1 MKYTYQSIFL
11 SSFFLFITASLVPYG
26 NAFSP
31 LAPSR
36 IQQMKLY
43 STKKVSEKKVSE
55 STFTSPESTTAHKSS
70 KHYPTEGEM
79 FDIEKGPG
87 HHLIDA
93 IPKDIEDLGDK
104 TTAHKSSKHY
114 PTEGEMFD
122 IQRGPSHHLIDENPE
137 VIEDLGDKSVDV
149 NELNELKVDAVIFTF
164 LYFGILALLLFVVPF
179 VVLPSVQE
187 KF

>member
-1 MKYTYQSIFL
+1 MKCTYQSIFL
-11 SSFFLFITASLVPYG
+11 SSFFLFITASLVPDG

-36 IQQMKLY
+36 IQQMRLY

-55 STFTSPESTTAHKSS
+55 STFTSPESTTAHKSK

-104 TTAHKSSKHY
+104 SV
-114 PTEGEMFD
+114 M
-122 IQRGPSHHLIDENPE
+122 IDANPK
-137 VIEDLGDKSVDV
+137 VIEDLGDKSVNV
-149 NELNELKVDAVIFTF
+149 HEMKVDAATITF
-164 LYFGILALLLFVVPF
+164 LSFGILALLLFVVPF

>member
-11 SSFFLFITASLVPYG
+11 SSFFLFITASLVPDG

-36 IQQMKLY
+36 IQQMRLY
-43 STKKVSEKKVSE
+43 STKKVSEKKVCEQTGSE
-55 STFTSPESTTAHKSS
+55 KKVSECTCTSPESMTAHKSK

-104 TTAHKSSKHY
+104 SV
-114 PTEGEMFD
+114 M
-122 IQRGPSHHLIDENPE
+122 IDANPK
-137 VIEDLGDKSVDV
+137 VIEDLGDKSVNV
-149 NELNELKVDAVIFTF
+149 HEMKVDAATITF
-164 LYFGILALLLFVVPF
+164 LSFGILALLLFVVPF
-179 VVLPSVQE
+179 VQE
-187 KF
+187 KL